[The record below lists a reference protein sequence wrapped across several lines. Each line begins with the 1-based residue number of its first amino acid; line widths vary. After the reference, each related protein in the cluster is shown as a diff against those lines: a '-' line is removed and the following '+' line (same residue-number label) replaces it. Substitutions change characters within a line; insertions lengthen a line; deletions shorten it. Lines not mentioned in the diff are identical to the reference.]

1 MLNPLNPRRDLRL
14 SGHVIYTGR
23 SSMEIAVKMESVA
36 SAEESADETVLIG
49 PLPSHFF
56 FALLIYPCTPT
67 GRFSMVC
74 RDARTN
80 RAREVHPLVATTL
93 EEKRLFALGERM
105 FSFIL
110 KYFTAKIPNRH
121 EKSPPHYRLQIS
133 RQSPSNL
140 CRGSRPARVLVKVWR
155 SRRHRIRSSTSV
167 RERFGRWRSQSCL
180 DGRYGA

>member
-36 SAEESADETVLIG
+36 STEEVADETVLIG
-49 PLPSHFF
+49 AYDCSFFILYSLPS
-56 FALLIYPCTPT
+56 TSV

-80 RAREVHPLVATTL
+80 RAKEVHPLVTSTP

-105 FSFIL
+105 FFPFL
-110 KYFTAKIPNRH
+110 VF
-121 EKSPPHYRLQIS
+121 PP
-133 RQSPSNL
+133 
-140 CRGSRPARVLVKVWR
+140 
-155 SRRHRIRSSTSV
+155 TSA
-167 RERFGRWRSQSCL
+167 QL
-180 DGRYGA
+180 L